1 MALNGWSEMKST
13 CIEKLK
19 KAFAGDLG
27 EYRSVP
33 FWSWNNELDETA
45 LIEQIDEMKRVGIGG
60 FIMHA
65 RTGLTTEYLGEKW
78 FSCIG
83 ACLKRAKE
91 LNMNAW
97 IYDENGWPS
106 GFVGGKL
113 LETEAYRARFLEYAV
128 CTQYDEQAFC
138 VYKKTE
144 NGYVR
149 LDAAEDDVSEYHT
162 IYLRVSPSNT
172 DILNPDVVEAFI
184 QETHEQYYQRFKDS
198 FGKELVGFFTDE
210 PQYYRWGTPYPV
222 KVADEFLK
230 KFNEDVR
237 DGLIYLFMHD
247 ETGYAFRTRYFNT
260 LNEMYVHTFYQRLY
274 DWCDEHGCMLTGHSV
289 EEPRLYTQMWGGG
302 GVMPTYE
309 YEHIPGID
317 SLGFQGEPVLS
328 SRQVGSVAAQLDKKF
343 VLTESFACGGHDVTP
358 VNLRHVG
365 EMQYFNGVNLMCQHL
380 LPFSFSAQ
388 GKYDHP
394 PIFYKQ
400 NNWWEES
407 KEFNEYFVR
416 LGYIIANTKDVAD
429 VLVVHPMRCVYLEYI
444 RSEDLESVRA
454 LEEAFNK
461 LLDAL
466 NRNGVT
472 YHLADETLLKKYGK
486 AEDGKM
492 VIGCCQYDKVLVPEM
507 PSMADSTLKL
517 LEQYTGKLCML
528 GKVSYVDGKATEV
541 GLTANCSFEDL
552 VAECSVPFRVVDGMG
567 AITVRGGELGNFAFV
582 KNHSI
587 CDSMT
592 VSMPVA
598 SQYVVLN
605 LETMEISALPTEF
618 TLEAGKGLVLL
629 RKDDTE
635 KLPSKQAFAKGET
648 EQVASA
654 FRVTG
659 MSENYLVLDRAQ
671 LSFDGK
677 NFGEE
682 LPLAQIFENL
692 LYKNFRGEIYV
703 KQTFNVDEKLPLTL
717 MVEKN
722 RFLSVTLNGQPLEFH
737 DSDFDIYFAE
747 ADISKCVREGENEYV
762 YCVDYF
768 QRDLVRFAL
777 FDPLATEA
785 VRNCLYYD
793 TYLENAYVKGRFT
806 VGENRTLYVQ
816 KEFPKLS
823 KTWQKEGYPFFYG
836 EVELCGKY
844 AYDGKGS
851 REIALQGNY
860 ITANVLSNGKQVNLV
875 FDTEKDITSILK
887 QGENDVRI
895 VLKSSLRNLMG
906 PHHNKFYQEKQSLGP
921 DVFTLYKSFRDGA
934 SPAYK
939 EEYALANFGIDGIT
953 IVTKN

>member
-1 MALNGWSEMKST
+1 MKST

-19 KAFAGDLG
+19 NAFEDDLA

-33 FWSWNNELDETA
+33 FWSWNNELDEAA

-128 CTQYDEQAFC
+128 VESYDEQAFC

-144 NGYVR
+144 SGYAR
-149 LDAAEDDVSEYHT
+149 LTAAEDGVSEYHT

-184 QETHEQYYQRFKDS
+184 QETHEQYYKRFKDS

-222 KVADEFLK
+222 KVADEFIK
-230 KFNEDVR
+230 KYGEDVR

-247 ETGYAFRTRYFNT
+247 EAGYAFRTRYFNT

-274 DWCDEHGCMLTGHSV
+274 DWCEEHGCMLTGHSV

-416 LGYIIANTKDVAD
+416 LGYLIANTKDVAD
-429 VLVVHPMRCVYLEYI
+429 VLVVHPMRCVYLNYI
-444 RSEDLESVRA
+444 RSEDLASVQA
-454 LEEAFNK
+454 LEEAFDK
-461 LLDAL
+461 LLDDL
-466 NRNGVT
+466 NRNGIT

-486 AEDGKM
+486 VDGEKL
-492 VIGCCQYDKVLVPEM
+492 ILGSCEYDKVLIPEM
-507 PSMADSTLKL
+507 PSMAASTVKL
-517 LEQYTGKLCML
+517 LGEYTGKLCML
-528 GKVSYVDGKATEV
+528 GKVSYVDGEAQEV
-541 GLTANCSFEDL
+541 NLAGNCSFEDF
-552 VAECSVPFRVVDGMG
+552 AAQIRVPFRVVEGMG
-567 AITVRGGELGNFAFV
+567 AITVRSSELGEFAFI

-587 CDSMT
+587 SDKMS

-598 SQYVVLN
+598 SQYAVLN
-605 LETMEISALPTEF
+605 LETMETYALADEF
-618 TLEAGKGLVLL
+618 TLEPSKGLVLV
-629 RKDDTE
+629 RREADMA
-635 KLPSKQAFAKGET
+635 LPTKQAFAKGEK
-648 EQVASA
+648 EQIASA

-671 LSFDGK
+671 LSFDGE

-692 LYKNFRGEIYV
+692 LYQNFRGKIHV
-703 KQTFNVDEKLPLTL
+703 KHTFKAEEKMPLTL

-722 RFLSVTLNGQPLEFH
+722 RFLSICVNGHPVQLH
-737 DSDFDIYFAE
+737 DSDFDLYFAE
-747 ADISKCVREGENEYV
+747 ADISEFVQAGENEYV
-762 YCVDYF
+762 YSVDYF

-793 TYLENAYVKGRFT
+793 TYLENAYLKGRFT
-806 VGENRTLYVQ
+806 ASEDRTLSVQ
-816 KEFPKLS
+816 KQFPKLS
-823 KTWQKEGYPFFYG
+823 ATWQKEGYPFFYG

-844 AYDGKGS
+844 VYDGRGS

-860 ITANVLSNGKQVNLV
+860 ITANVCANGKQVNLV

-887 QGENDVRI
+887 TGENDVRI

-906 PHHNKFYQEKQSLGP
+906 PHHNQFYREKQSLGP
-921 DVFTLYKSFRDGA
+921 DVFTLYKSYRDGA
-934 SPAYK
+934 SAAYK
-939 EEYALANFGIDGIT
+939 KEYALADFGVDGIEIT
-953 IVTKN
+953 TKNLEVCK